1 MSNTLK
7 RILISVIAI
16 PLILYAS
23 YAGGYPFF
31 TFCLLLQTLSLYE
44 LLKMFDSKEL
54 TPLLYFSLFVSVVIF
69 VGFVFFKE
77 FFCIIL
83 LLSIF
88 SVVIVEALRKE
99 KNKIKNAGQ
108 VFFGFVYIT
117 FPFALFYKLDKN
129 YIYVYLL
136 FLLIWANDSFAFF
149 GGKYFGKHKFSRI
162 SPNKTVE
169 GLISGFIFT
178 IITSLVFHLI
188 VNDVTITD
196 SLVVGVLVGIFGPA
210 GDLFESYLKRFTN
223 VKDSSNI
230 IPGHGGILDRFDSLI
245 VCVPI
250 VYIYFTYIKDLIK

>member
-7 RILISVIAI
+7 RILISIIAI

-44 LLKMFDSKEL
+44 LIKMFGSKEL
-54 TPLLYFSLFVSVVIF
+54 KPSLYFSLFVSVVLF
-69 VGFVFFKE
+69 VCFVFFKE
-77 FFCIIL
+77 FFWIIL
-83 LLSIF
+83 LLSLV
-88 SVVIVEALRKE
+88 SVAAVESLRKE
-99 KNKIKNAGQ
+99 KNKITNAGL

-149 GGKYFGKHKFSRI
+149 GGKYFGKRKFSRI

-169 GLISGFIFT
+169 GLITGFIFT
-178 IITSLVFHLI
+178 IITSVVFHFI
-188 VNDVTITD
+188 VTDITIKD

-210 GDLFESYLKRFTN
+210 GDLFESYLKRYTN
-223 VKDSSNI
+223 VKDSSDI

-250 VYIYFTYIKDLIK
+250 VYIYFSYIKDLIK

>member
-1 MSNTLK
+1 
-7 RILISVIAI
+7 
-16 PLILYAS
+16 
-23 YAGGYPFF
+23 
-31 TFCLLLQTLSLYE
+31 
-44 LLKMFDSKEL
+44 MFDSKEL
-54 TPLLYFSLFVSVVIF
+54 TPSLYFSLFVSVVIF

>member
-1 MSNTLK
+1 
-7 RILISVIAI
+7 V
-16 PLILYAS
+16 
-23 YAGGYPFF
+23 
-31 TFCLLLQTLSLYE
+31 
-44 LLKMFDSKEL
+44 
-54 TPLLYFSLFVSVVIF
+54 
-69 VGFVFFKE
+69 E
-77 FFCIIL
+77 F
-83 LLSIF
+83 
-88 SVVIVEALRKE
+88 LRKE
-99 KNKIKNAGQ
+99 KNKLINAGL

-169 GLISGFIFT
+169 GLVTGFIFT
-178 IITSLVFHLI
+178 IITSVVFHFI
-188 VNDVTITD
+188 VSDITITD

-210 GDLFESYLKRFTN
+210 GDLFESYLKRYTN
-223 VKDSSNI
+223 VKDSSHI

-250 VYIYFTYIKDLIK
+250 VYIYFSYIKDLIK

>member
-1 MSNTLK
+1 M
-7 RILISVIAI
+7 
-16 PLILYAS
+16 LYAS

-31 TFCLLLQTLSLYE
+31 IFCLVVQTLSFFE
-44 LLKMFDSKEL
+44 LIKMFGSKEL
-54 TPLLYFSLFVSVVIF
+54 TPSLYFSLFVSVVLFIC
-69 VGFVFFKE
+69 FVFFKE
-77 FFCIIL
+77 FFFIL
-83 LLSIF
+83 LLLSLF
-88 SVVIVEALRKE
+88 SVVAVEFLRKE
-99 KNKIKNAGQ
+99 KNKLINAGL

-169 GLISGFIFT
+169 GLVTGFIFT
-178 IITSLVFHLI
+178 IITSVVFHFI
-188 VNDVTITD
+188 VSDITITD

-210 GDLFESYLKRFTN
+210 GDLFESYLKRYTN
-223 VKDSSNI
+223 VKDSSHI

-250 VYIYFTYIKDLIK
+250 VYIYFSYIKDLIK